1 LAVAG
6 GVKSEVKQG
15 GLIFPRERRV
25 NRAMNSTTKGIIGL
39 VVWLLAGFA
48 LTEVATLTFAGGEQP
63 RKPTVIQVEADRTVA

>member
-1 LAVAG
+1 
-6 GVKSEVKQG
+6 
-15 GLIFPRERRV
+15 
-25 NRAMNSTTKGIIGL
+25 MNSTTKGIIGL